1 MVHPCN
7 RILFIAKKN
16 AIILGSHKYGKNMEK
31 TKMHI
36 SKRKKKVNR
45 KTLHTVLF
53 ELYDILERVK
63 PWRR

>member
-1 MVHPCN
+1 MHPCN

-36 SKRKKKVNR
+36 SKRKKKSQPENA
-45 KTLHTVLF
+45 T
-53 ELYDILERVK
+53 YCIIRVI
-63 PWRR
+63 